1 VVLVAVAVVIG
12 VVSSFLPA
20 WHASRTNIID
30 SLRYTG

>member
-1 VVLVAVAVVIG
+1 VLLLIAVLIG
-12 VVSSFLPA
+12 VTSAFLPA